1 MQTYGGRQRGISMKF
16 TRLKSLKFVDFRKM
30 YFKSLQVRIMFVIL
44 IFLFIPVSILLN
56 YNFSQTEAVLL
67 EKTSSLILGNLE
79 QLGNKVENIT
89 EDITKIS
96 SIASS
101 DNLIISRLSQN
112 RKIFSLRDFDTKDLQ
127 NLNIDELIKVTE
139 IERQINFVK
148 SNFFNYNTHVV
159 LFGADGI
166 VYSALGNISDEFD
179 FKMTYQRE
187 YKNEAWYKQL
197 ESSGENVLWTAPFNY
212 SISGVDKQK
221 RYISLARIIKNNY
234 TQTIQGIIMVNLS
247 EDDLRRS
254 LESNANGTITLL
266 NQKKEII
273 FSSDSEK
280 TGGLSF
286 QSIYSETPT
295 SGKGCFS
302 SDIADKKYFINYY
315 TIDKTGWTLT
325 SIMPYED
332 VMKEISSLRNKTYTI
347 NFIIFGIFLVICFL
361 MILYITYP
369 LKKLLNKIRK
379 TKIGDYRIGSK
390 EPEQLD
396 DVSDIVNSFDYMF
409 KRVEDLVNIVIEEQ
423 KYENDL
429 KYEALRAQ
437 INPHFLFNTL
447 NTIKWS
453 ALMSGSENVSKM
465 ISSLGKL
472 LEVSINKGEDEISL
486 REELELIES
495 YVYIQ
500 NIRFNDIFKL
510 VFDVDEELK
519 EAKVLKLILQ
529 PIVENSIIH
538 GLKTKMSSGEITI
551 SAAVKESKLYITVKD
566 NGVGISRDK
575 VDRILNSDY
584 ENREH
589 KYTSIGLINI
599 HERLKIKYGNEY
611 GLEIASEEGSG
622 TMVSVLL
629 PILKNR

>member
-1 MQTYGGRQRGISMKF
+1 M
-16 TRLKSLKFVDFRKM
+16 
-30 YFKSLQVRIMFVIL
+30 
-44 IFLFIPVSILLN
+44 
-56 YNFSQTEAVLL
+56 
-67 EKTSSLILGNLE
+67 
-79 QLGNKVENIT
+79 
-89 EDITKIS
+89 
-96 SIASS
+96 
-101 DNLIISRLSQN
+101 
-112 RKIFSLRDFDTKDLQ
+112 
-127 NLNIDELIKVTE
+127 
-139 IERQINFVK
+139 
-148 SNFFNYNTHVV
+148 
-159 LFGADGI
+159 
-166 VYSALGNISDEFD
+166 
-179 FKMTYQRE
+179 
-187 YKNEAWYKQL
+187 
-197 ESSGENVLWTAPFNY
+197 
-212 SISGVDKQK
+212 
-221 RYISLARIIKNNY
+221 
-234 TQTIQGIIMVNLS
+234 
-247 EDDLRRS
+247 
-254 LESNANGTITLL
+254 
-266 NQKKEII
+266 
-273 FSSDSEK
+273 
-280 TGGLSF
+280 
-286 QSIYSETPT
+286 
-295 SGKGCFS
+295 
-302 SDIADKKYFINYY
+302 
-315 TIDKTGWTLT
+315 T
-325 SIMPYED
+325 SIIPYDD
-332 VMKEISSLRNKTYTI
+332 VMKEIGSLRNKTYTI